1 MLENNYSPLP
11 ASTQNATS
19 GSQLRW
25 PRRSARPHQASRR
38 RSKSYSS
45 EFLESSNPHEVT
57 PLLLTARLN
66 ELLRAPIDHGKKVCV
81 VFFYLG
87 MCTMLPWNFLISISA
102 FWNYKFRQIGND
114 TGWVNENETILLM
127 SSNNPIPVPIIKPTD
142 MQVSFPSYVA
152 IASNVPGAITTLL
165 HSGFGQRVSV
175 CTRMGWALS
184 LLFVSFC
191 CLLALSTPNSDL
203 WQEKFLHLV
212 LMLIVLANVG
222 VNVLQGSMF
231 GISGRFPPLY
241 AGAVMMGQAMGG
253 VVPSLVSIALISFE
267 VEPCLLGPAC
277 FGAILLLLVL
287 AMGFFHWMKTDP
299 FFLYFAEGKDNHGVV
314 EDHDAQVDQL
324 CYKAILGK
332 CWTYLLAGYINYSTT
347 LMIFPALTSTVESM
361 SNTQW
366 SKKFFTPVAVVLLF
380 NVCDLIGRI
389 LSTVIAWPKRTP
401 IGKYGFLFICMLRI
415 GLIPLFMVCNAKP
428 NSRTL
433 PLILGSDI
441 SFCTLVGTLA
451 LSVGYLGNHCLTN
464 APKTCDDAES
474 QEASSLMLTATFVL
488 GQASGSFLSYFVLKS
503 I

>member
-1 MLENNYSPLP
+1 MPSKLKNSNVTYLLFYS
-11 ASTQNATS
+11 
-19 GSQLRW
+19 
-25 PRRSARPHQASRR
+25 
-38 RSKSYSS
+38 
-45 EFLESSNPHEVT
+45 
-57 PLLLTARLN
+57 
-66 ELLRAPIDHGKKVCV
+66 II
-81 VFFYLG
+81 FFYLG

-102 FWNYKFRQIGND
+102 FWNYKFRQIGNE
-114 TGWVNENETILLM
+114 TGLSDVIE
-127 SSNNPIPVPIIKPTD
+127 NNPIPVVPIIKPTD

-287 AMGFFHWMKTDP
+287 AMGFFHWMKTNP

-389 LSTVIAWPKRTP
+389 LSTVISWPKRTP
-401 IGKYGFLFICMLRI
+401 IGKYGFLGICMLRI
-415 GLIPLFMVCNAKP
+415 GLIPLFMLCNAKP
-428 NSRTL
+428 DSRTL
-433 PLILGSDI
+433 PLIIGYEI
-441 SFCTLVGTLA
+441 
-451 LSVGYLGNHCLTN
+451 LSKY
-464 APKTCDDAES
+464 
-474 QEASSLMLTATFVL
+474 
-488 GQASGSFLSYFVLKS
+488 
-503 I
+503 